1 VWGKQ
6 KTQSSLIYFLTQE
19 QRFEIRRAQHI
30 ATRAKV
36 VDYFT
41 RHLRSMG
48 CASSKVEGTSPSS
61 SSSSAAVSKLNASS
75 SPAND
80 AKVKEKKKKNT
91 TETKETEEETIKLFD
106 ATENHPTLVILDD
119 SRANDVVYVY
129 LQSFRLRHQQN
140 ATRAANNNN
149 TRKGEEDKG
158 PPPLS
163 EYVCELMMRKR
174 AGGRGSKDNSNSHSE
189 AMVVVSET
197 NDYRDEWISLGTK
210 EFCCGVSGSLVP
222 YLPRANS
229 NMSKDKLMS
238 SLMKPMNCAP
248 VWPVPGAVEL
258 STAFR
263 VKVFPKDRVPE
274 GSVVHVDVAAKEGVK
289 RDESEQASN
298 SKTVNALVEDARK
311 TFLEENGRASPDLIK
326 KSMDESGDT
335 DDAEEIMESLLV
347 DPRLDEIFNEN
358 KKSDGSLGC
367 VLFTL
372 STLLPPRNDHKNAQK
387 KSEEDNDTS
396 SSTVAAEITTTTTKD
411 SSTLGG
417 RRDSGELVVLDSKVC
432 YFDVGYRGVVS
443 TLAAPKFTDC
453 FESQGIS
460 LDSITCKHYCKEMKL
475 DAKAIQA
482 YTKGGFLSV
491 LKLKKM
497 LDPSLSP
504 YVSPSGTPKR
514 LSLDVFRK
522 S

>member
-1 VWGKQ
+1 
-6 KTQSSLIYFLTQE
+6 
-19 QRFEIRRAQHI
+19 
-30 ATRAKV
+30 
-36 VDYFT
+36 
-41 RHLRSMG
+41 
-48 CASSKVEGTSPSS
+48 
-61 SSSSAAVSKLNASS
+61 
-75 SPAND
+75 
-80 AKVKEKKKKNT
+80 
-91 TETKETEEETIKLFD
+91 
-106 ATENHPTLVILDD
+106 
-119 SRANDVVYVY
+119 
-129 LQSFRLRHQQN
+129 
-140 ATRAANNNN
+140 
-149 TRKGEEDKG
+149 
-158 PPPLS
+158 
-163 EYVCELMMRKR
+163 
-174 AGGRGSKDNSNSHSE
+174 
-189 AMVVVSET
+189 
-197 NDYRDEWISLGTK
+197 
-210 EFCCGVSGSLVP
+210 
-222 YLPRANS
+222 
-229 NMSKDKLMS
+229 
-238 SLMKPMNCAP
+238 
-248 VWPVPGAVEL
+248 
-258 STAFR
+258 
-263 VKVFPKDRVPE
+263 VKVFPKDRISE
-274 GSVVHVDVAAKEGVK
+274 GDPVVDIDVAAKEGVK

-335 DDAEEIMESLLV
+335 DDTEEPMESLLV

-372 STLLPPRNDHKNAQK
+372 STLLPPRNDHENAQK

-396 SSTVAAEITTTTTKD
+396 SSTVAAAAAATTTISKTTMKD

-417 RRDSGELVVLDSKVC
+417 CRNSGELVVLDSKVC

-453 FESQGIS
+453 FENQGIS

>member
-1 VWGKQ
+1 
-6 KTQSSLIYFLTQE
+6 
-19 QRFEIRRAQHI
+19 
-30 ATRAKV
+30 
-36 VDYFT
+36 
-41 RHLRSMG
+41 MG

-61 SSSSAAVSKLNASS
+61 SSSPAVSKLNASS

-80 AKVKEKKKKNT
+80 AKKKEKKKKNT

-106 ATENHPTLVILDD
+106 ASENHPTLAILDD
-119 SRANDVVYVY
+119 SRAKDVVYVY

-140 ATRAANNNN
+140 ATRDANNNN

-163 EYVCELMMRKR
+163 EYVCELMMRKK
-174 AGGRGSKDNSNSHSE
+174 AGGRGSKDNSSSHSE
-189 AMVVVSET
+189 SMVVVSET

-229 NMSKDKLMS
+229 NKSTDKLMS

-263 VKVFPKDRVPE
+263 VKVFPKDRVSE
-274 GSVVHVDVAAKEGVK
+274 GDPVVDIDVAAKEGVK
-289 RDESEQASN
+289 RDESKQASN

-335 DDAEEIMESLLV
+335 DDTEEPMESLLV

-372 STLLPPRNDHKNAQK
+372 STLLPPRNDHENAQK
-387 KSEEDNDTS
+387 KSEEDNETS
-396 SSTVAAEITTTTTKD
+396 SSIVAAAAATTTTTISTTTTKD

-453 FESQGIS
+453 FENQGIS

-497 LDPSLSP
+497 LDPSLAP

>member
-1 VWGKQ
+1 
-6 KTQSSLIYFLTQE
+6 
-19 QRFEIRRAQHI
+19 
-30 ATRAKV
+30 
-36 VDYFT
+36 
-41 RHLRSMG
+41 MG

-61 SSSSAAVSKLNASS
+61 SSSSAAAKVVSKLNASS

-91 TETKETEEETIKLFD
+91 IETKNETEEETIKLFD
-106 ATENHPTLVILDD
+106 ASDNHPTLAILDD
-119 SRANDVVYVY
+119 SRAKDVVYVY

-140 ATRAANNNN
+140 ATRVANNNN

-174 AGGRGSKDNSNSHSE
+174 AGGRGSKDNSISHSE
-189 AMVVVSET
+189 SMVVVSEM

-229 NMSKDKLMS
+229 NKSKDKLMS

-274 GSVVHVDVAAKEGVK
+274 GGSEVHVDVAAKEGVK

-335 DDAEEIMESLLV
+335 DDAEELMESLLV

-372 STLLPPRNDHKNAQK
+372 STLLPPRNDHENAQK

-396 SSTVAAEITTTTTKD
+396 SSTVAAEITTTTTTKD

-453 FESQGIS
+453 FENQGIS